1 MQNEVEYNLDRKSTK
16 TSALSTN
23 NLDKYEYLTGE
34 HLDLKPSI
42 NEQAKFEH
50 SPLCKIFNRALDKN
64 DQKEKLFKRVENTAD
79 KIKSKN
85 KTETEP
91 IENGEQSE
99 VLKDESTMANK
110 KPKKIVLLK
119 DQLDFIFKNFGS
131 SFNSTGKTFLAKFVK
146 FEKRLITIIC
156 FLA

>member
-1 MQNEVEYNLDRKSTK
+1 MQNEAEYNLDRKSAK

-42 NEQAKFEH
+42 VEQAKFEH

-79 KIKSKN
+79 KIKSKS

-131 SFNSTGKTFLAKFVK
+131 SFNSTGKTYLAKFVK

>member
-1 MQNEVEYNLDRKSTK
+1 MQNEGEYNLDRKSAK

-23 NLDKYEYLTGE
+23 NLDKYEYLTRE

-42 NEQAKFEH
+42 VEQAKFEH

-131 SFNSTGKTFLAKFVK
+131 SFNSTGKAFLAKFVK

>member
-1 MQNEVEYNLDRKSTK
+1 MQNEAQFNLDRKSAK
-16 TSALSTN
+16 ISALCTN
-23 NLDKYEYLTGE
+23 NLDKHEYLTGE

-42 NEQAKFEH
+42 VEQAKFEH

>member
-1 MQNEVEYNLDRKSTK
+1 M
-16 TSALSTN
+16 
-23 NLDKYEYLTGE
+23 
-34 HLDLKPSI
+34 DLKPSI
-42 NEQAKFEH
+42 VEQAKFEH

>member
-1 MQNEVEYNLDRKSTK
+1 ML
-16 TSALSTN
+16 
-23 NLDKYEYLTGE
+23 
-34 HLDLKPSI
+34 
-42 NEQAKFEH
+42 
-50 SPLCKIFNRALDKN
+50 
-64 DQKEKLFKRVENTAD
+64 KRVENTAD

-85 KTETEP
+85 KKETEP

-131 SFNSTGKTFLAKFVK
+131 SFNSTGKTFLVKLVK

>member
-1 MQNEVEYNLDRKSTK
+1 MQNEGEYNLDRKSAK

-23 NLDKYEYLTGE
+23 NLDKYEYLTRE

-42 NEQAKFEH
+42 VEQAKFEH
-50 SPLCKIFNRALDKN
+50 SPLCKIFNRGLDKSY
-64 DQKEKLFKRVENTAD
+64 QKEKLFKRVENTAD

-85 KTETEP
+85 KKETEP

-131 SFNSTGKTFLAKFVK
+131 SFNSTGKTFLVKLVK
-146 FEKRLITIIC
+146 FEKRLITTIC